1 VGTGSAS
8 FNVRSKQEL
17 YRITGIYGGA
27 RPNLP
32 ELIEDVK
39 SDDTFFDIGANIG
52 VYSCLIGNELTEGT
66 VVAFEPFPANIDRLR
81 AHLTANNINHL
92 VREEALSNERGEI
105 ELVIEGAGPGSGCHS
120 IAPNKKGKSIR
131 VPMESIDSLINR
143 GEVPVP
149 NVIQMDAEGVEYDV
163 LEGAKQTIKRSECR
177 LLHIQVHCDVQTGN
191 QLSDFDADLDSLV
204 DFVEECGFQ
213 KIDLKWFE
221 NSPNG
226 YLVAKK

>member
-1 VGTGSAS
+1 
-8 FNVRSKQEL
+8 
-17 YRITGIYGGA
+17 
-27 RPNLP
+27 
-32 ELIEDVK
+32 
-39 SDDTFFDIGANIG
+39 
-52 VYSCLIGNELTEGT
+52 
-66 VVAFEPFPANIDRLR
+66 
-81 AHLTANNINHL
+81 
-92 VREEALSNERGEI
+92 
-105 ELVIEGAGPGSGCHS
+105 
-120 IAPNKKGKSIR
+120 
-131 VPMESIDSLINR
+131 
-143 GEVPVP
+143 
-149 NVIQMDAEGVEYDV
+149 MDAEGVEYDV